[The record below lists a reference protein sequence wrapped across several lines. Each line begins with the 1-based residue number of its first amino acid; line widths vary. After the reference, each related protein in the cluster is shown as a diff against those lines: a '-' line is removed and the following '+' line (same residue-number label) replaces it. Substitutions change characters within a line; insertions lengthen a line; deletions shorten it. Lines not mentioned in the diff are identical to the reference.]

1 MNKQILSIA
10 ALLAILVGGA
20 LYFTNFLQS
29 PILYLTHS
37 FKSVYLNGLE
47 SIQNGID
54 EHFNQ
59 QATIIDLRNKNRYY
73 EKELLTLHQ
82 VADEYTN
89 MLREQNATFVTQP
102 HVELVRALSYVRFG
116 DPHKLWIEMDHFDPK
131 RVYGLLYRGYA
142 AGIVVSRDSR
152 PMALLNGDIKSSY
165 TVNIGA
171 SMAPGIIRGN
181 NTRRLVVEFIPTWV
195 PIAVG
200 DEVVTSGLDKIFLSG
215 LKVGKV
221 ISISR
226 AQGYQSA
233 VVEPY
238 FYGKN
243 PAYFHLIE
251 EVR

>member
-1 MNKQILSIA
+1 MNKQKLSLALFIA
-10 ALLAILVGGA
+10 LAIGGA
-20 LYFTNFLQS
+20 LYFTNLFQS
-29 PILYLTHS
+29 PILYLTHTI
-37 FKSVYLNGLE
+37 KSTYLNGLE
-47 SIQNGID
+47 SVQNGFD

-59 QATIIDLRNKNRYY
+59 QATIIDLRKKNRYY

-82 VADEYTN
+82 VADEYRN
-89 MLREQNATFVTQP
+89 IIREENSTITTQP
-102 HVELVRALSYVRFG
+102 DIDLVRALSYVRFG

-142 AGIVVSRDSR
+142 AGIVVSKDNR
-152 PMALLNGDIKSSY
+152 PIALLNGDIKSSY
-165 TVNIGA
+165 AVNIGA
-171 SMAPGIIRGN
+171 SVAPGIVRGN
-181 NTRRLVVEFIPTWV
+181 NTRRLIVEFIPTWI
-195 PIAVG
+195 PISVG
-200 DEVVTSGLDKIFLSG
+200 DEVLTSGLDRIFLSG

-243 PAYFHLIE
+243 PAYFHLIR